1 MNSKVDVSSKRD
13 LVSFF
18 KSYNC
23 ETVSNC
29 PVTSISISPFTNNIL
44 LTTHSSSLIDL
55 DGNEGYCLL
64 WGTMVPEHPYCV
76 LLSPEPVQNALFHPA
91 NRDWIIGTLY
101 SGHIAVWDL
110 HAGSAIAFQSNS
122 GEGTHFLPIMG
133 SQLLGSG
140 YE

>member
-64 WGTMVPEHPYCV
+64 WDTMVPEHPYCV
-76 LLSPEPVQNALFHPA
+76 LLSPEPVQNALFPPA